1 MNFTRLFIIPAVLV
15 SGMALAQQ
23 TYINTNSG
31 RIDYIYNKKAASEA
45 ATGSQYYIENFS
57 AARIDGSNEISSVR
71 YNAYN
76 DELEVKVGEE
86 IKILQPKENQVITL
100 TNGKA
105 AYEYVQYV
113 NEDKNTNQNYLVIVS
128 NQPKVK
134 IYKKEKITLEPEKQP
149 TGGYQKYKAPA
160 YKKEDAEY
168 YIKMND
174 GQATWFKNK
183 SKDVARLVP
192 GKENE
197 IKEYIKKNKIDVSED
212 AGLDRLGQYLNTI
225 L

>member
-1 MNFTRLFIIPAVLV
+1 MKFTQLLIIPAVLV
-15 SGMALAQQ
+15 SGMALAQ
-23 TYINTNSG
+23 TNVNVNSG
-31 RIDYIYNKKAASEA
+31 RIDYIYNKKAVSES
-45 ATGSQYYIENFS
+45 ATGSQYYIEAFS
-57 AARIDGSNEISSVR
+57 PARIEGSNEISSVR

-76 DELEVKVGEE
+76 DELEVKVNED

-134 IYKKEKITLEPEKQP
+134 IYKREKITLEPEKHP

-212 AGLDRLGQYLNTI
+212 AGLNRLGQYLNTI